1 MSELIAFDLF
11 RTEPLDVD
19 GEKYTVHFS
28 KQRDGEETKISAV
41 SDQHKNKSVV
51 IHFST
56 EVGSEFYAT
65 RGHPLSDEVVALL
78 AEEVRIRYP
87 KKG

>member
-1 MSELIAFDLF
+1 MSELMAFDLF

-28 KQRDGEETKISAV
+28 KRRDGEETKISAV
-41 SDQHKNKSVV
+41 HDHDTNKSVA

-56 EVGSEFYAT
+56 EAAPDFYST
-65 RGHPLSDEVVALL
+65 TGRPLSDEVVALL
-78 AEEVRIRYP
+78 AEEVRIQYA
-87 KKG
+87 KKV